1 MRFTRRYAALLALLL
16 VATATA
22 QDKGTENKLPDAVT
36 KALEKADAVELYAL
50 TGDRADK
57 EKDQDKN
64 WRGWKSLGSTKLT
77 KAADK
82 KALSGTVTKGVA
94 EGDGGSRC
102 FIPRHGISVTHA
114 GTTYELVICFECSWV
129 YLYTDKGDKPQVF
142 MTTGVPQKALDKFL
156 TDAKV
161 KLPKVEKK

>member
-1 MRFTRRYAALLALLL
+1 MPLTRLSAALLAVAL

-22 QDKGTENKLPDAVT
+22 QDKGIENKLPDAVT
-36 KALEKADAVELYAL
+36 KALEKADGVDLYAL
-50 TGDRADK
+50 TGDRADRD
-57 EKDQDKN
+57 KDGDKN

-82 KALSGTVTKGVA
+82 KALSTAVAKGVA
-94 EGDGGSRC
+94 EGDGGARC
-102 FIPRHGISVTHA
+102 FVPRHGVSVTHA
-114 GTTYELVICFECSWV
+114 GTTYDLVICFECSWV

-142 MTTGVPQKALDKFL
+142 MTTGAPQKALDKFL

-161 KLPKVEKK
+161 KLPKADKK